1 MPPRDGSGV
10 WHIVPYQAF
19 ATRDGHV
26 LAGATND
33 AAWQRLCAA
42 IGATALAADPA
53 LATSALRIENRDR
66 VIPALAAIFAT
77 RPTAD
82 WVEALDA
89 ANVPCAPVN
98 DISQTLA
105 HPQIAA
111 MKMVLDVARRDGGSM
126 PLVGVPLNLSA
137 TPAAPGAAPP
147 LLGEHTD
154 AILRGELGL
163 DEARITAL
171 REEGAI

>member
-1 MPPRDGSGV
+1 
-10 WHIVPYQAF
+10 
-19 ATRDGHV
+19 
-26 LAGATND
+26 
-33 AAWQRLCAA
+33 
-42 IGATALAADPA
+42 
-53 LATSALRIENRDR
+53 
-66 VIPALAAIFAT
+66 
-77 RPTAD
+77 
-82 WVEALDA
+82 
-89 ANVPCAPVN
+89 
-98 DISQTLA
+98 
-105 HPQIAA
+105 
-111 MKMVLDVARRDGGSM
+111 M